1 MNTSTD
7 TKTNAATTE
16 DERDP
21 KHTVSIHMHNRPGV
35 LNRVALVF
43 ARRGWNIDGLAV
55 SEAHD
60 GRFARCT
67 ITARGDAKTLHL
79 ITAQLEKLV
88 DVVSAVEHN
97 DQDSIGV
104 ELALIKVRTEEGN
117 PSLDTTGVPTTVVCT
132 IVDVGPATITVQ
144 IVGTSAE
151 VEECHQALDDTHGV
165 VEIVRTGT
173 IQMARGD
180 MDT

>member
-1 MNTSTD
+1 MNAT
-7 TKTNAATTE
+7 AQTTE
-16 DERDP
+16 APETAIDP
-21 KHTVSIHMHNRPGV
+21 KHTVSLHMHNRPGV

-67 ITARGDAKTLHL
+67 ITARGDARTLHL

-88 DVVSAVEHN
+88 DVVSATEHSEE
-97 DQDSIGV
+97 DSIGV
-104 ELALIKVRTEEGN
+104 ELALIKVRAHEGN
-117 PSLDTTGVPTTVVCT
+117 PSLDTTGVPPTVVCT
-132 IVDVGPATITVQ
+132 IVDTCPTTITAQ
-144 IVGTSAE
+144 LVGSSAE
-151 VEECHQALDDTHGV
+151 VEICHQALDQTHGV

-180 MDT
+180 SDT